1 MYRYIV
7 CSFLENLPIVKIRIL
22 KVALAFAG
30 RMAFCYS
37 IGTAAKETTSYV
49 IFFICEFWSMDLL
62 RKQTLFSICRCR
74 CTQIWK
80 MVPCCKIYFHKWTSE
95 NVLKTVKS
103 QKIFE
108 MLPRQWTWWAR
119 GCLPPSGFDHSSN
132 IWHILPPL
140 LRGII
145 MSESV
150 FLISVRRRSL

>member
-1 MYRYIV
+1 MLILGKPTYRQNTDIKG
-7 CSFLENLPIVKIRIL
+7 CSSLCWTNGIL
-22 KVALAFAG
+22 LFNRHGSK
-30 RMAFCYS
+30 RDHIICH
-37 IGTAAKETTSYV
+37 
-49 IFFICEFWSMDLL
+49 FFICEFWSMDLL

-80 MVPCCKIYFHKWTSE
+80 MVPCCKIYFHKWTSK

-108 MLPRQWTWWAR
+108 MLLRQWTWWAR